1 MSRFSCIGDAIVF
14 SLTAIAAWGQ
24 SFSGKVAGQVTD
36 SSNAAIPNVAVTVVN
51 EGTGV
56 QRRVATDSTGTYI
69 AAELPVGYY
78 MVRFEATGMARIEM
92 HHVKVD
98 VGGETRAD

>member
-1 MSRFSCIGDAIVF
+1 MSRFSRIGHGFIF
-14 SLTAIAAWGQ
+14 SLAAAVAVWGQ

-36 SSNAAIPNVAVTVVN
+36 ASNAVIPNVAVTVVN

-56 QRRVATDSTGTYI
+56 QRRLTTDSTGTYV

-78 MVRFEATGMARIEM
+78 LVRFEATGMARIELK
-92 HHVKVD
+92 HVKVD
-98 VGGETRAD
+98 V